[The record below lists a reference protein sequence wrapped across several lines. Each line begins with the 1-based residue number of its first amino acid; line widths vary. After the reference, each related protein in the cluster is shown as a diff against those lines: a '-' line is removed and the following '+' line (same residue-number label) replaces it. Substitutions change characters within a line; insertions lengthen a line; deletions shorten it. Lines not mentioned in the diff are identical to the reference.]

1 MSTPS
6 YVASEP
12 PRVLMVTGTH
22 LLESQRRL
30 VAGRFAEIIEIS
42 SPRDPEDILSRAG
55 KVTDYVL
62 GGPEYI
68 DAKSLARM
76 PELRRIALLG
86 TGIPSFID
94 EEAARRRNLAIFNT
108 PHVNADS
115 VAEFA
120 LGAIIVNAADA
131 VASAEGVRYGSR
143 WLQTPWRTLR
153 DSRIGIVGLGH
164 IGQALAC
171 RLAALGVQDI
181 AYASRTRK
189 PALEREHGVH
199 FMSLRTM
206 VAECHA
212 ISVHLNYSRE
222 THHMFDAALFSACR
236 PDLRLHCFS
245 NPLTIDPAAARRALE
260 GGQLAQLYIDGY
272 YREWTRNAG
281 RTQDAEGLLTLP
293 YSKFLA
299 TSHLAAQSID
309 AIKRQ
314 LPMALRSLL
323 GDVQNEQSL
332 PLQP

>member
-6 YVASEP
+6 YTASAP
-12 PRVLMVTGTH
+12 PRVLMVTGA
-22 LLESQRRL
+22 RL
-30 VAGRFAEIIEIS
+30 TNEHRQLIAGRYTEIIEFV
-42 SPRDPEDILSRAG
+42 SPRDPEHLFSHAG
-55 KVTDYVL
+55 DVTDYIL

-68 DAKSLARM
+68 DADSLARM

-94 EEAARRRNLAIFNT
+94 EAAARRRNITVFNT
-108 PHVNADS
+108 PHVNAES

-131 VASAEGVRYGSR
+131 IASADGVRHGSG

-164 IGQALAC
+164 IGQALTH

-189 PALEREHGVH
+189 LAFEHEYGVH
-199 FMSLRTM
+199 FMPVRAM
-206 VAECHA
+206 VGECHVV
-212 ISVHLNYSRE
+212 SVHVNYSQE
-222 THHMFDAALFSACR
+222 THHLFNAAMFSACR

-245 NPLTIDPAAARRALE
+245 NPRTVDPEAARRALE
-260 GGQLAQLYIDGY
+260 SGQLTQVYMDGY
-272 YREWTRNAG
+272 YREWTSNAG
-281 RTQDAEGLLTLP
+281 KTQDAEGLLTLP
-293 YSKFLA
+293 YSEFVA

-309 AIKRQ
+309 AINRQ
-314 LPMALRSLL
+314 LPMALRHLI
-323 GDVQNEQSL
+323 GDVQNE
-332 PLQP
+332 